1 MASERAAY
9 LTQMVEV
16 LTSTV
21 SFNERLNNMVHLL
34 ARNLKVD
41 LALYFGL
48 DKAKETLV
56 LNISSK
62 GPLPPQK
69 RLEFPMGQGVVGQ
82 TAHSRKSKL
91 VHRDQEGVLPAN
103 APLAELNPAFRTL
116 AAFPVADDNYLYG
129 VLVLMDRDERPF
141 PSSERQIIQLTC
153 LMLAGTL
160 RQAILQ
166 EEAKKRI
173 AELSVLFEVGK
184 ALSSTVELDELL
196 ERIVTTT
203 AKVIT
208 ARGAAL
214 HIIDSVTGE
223 PRVSSRYGQI
233 PQVCPALPKMT
244 PGSGAG
250 GEPPHYEGESLD
262 AEGRA
267 HYCLAVP
274 LVFKGPLQG
283 TLGVYDKF
291 TPNGGYLPFDPE
303 NRQLLYT
310 MAGVIVNA
318 IENALTYQQVEDLA
332 EKNERMV
339 RNLTALQEISQVV
352 LTTVQEDRLLEIIL
366 QGLTLEEGLGFDR
379 AVVFMVDES
388 SQTLKGVKGAQHRPT
403 PHEEAYFKTLLLL
416 PPEMIPVHDW
426 EIPLRPDQ
434 GPLAL
439 AVLRKQ
445 SYHYQET
452 LQEPGVP
459 AALADK
465 YTAQEFFAVPLLVKD
480 RTTGVIVVDNQ
491 ASGRLLEPEPVHV
504 LQMLAAQVALV
515 LENAHLY
522 STIEANNRE
531 LLLIR
536 ERMLESDRLAA
547 LSSLASGMAHEIR
560 NPLVSI
566 GGFARRIAKLVE
578 PSSPLRGYVE
588 VIQEE
593 VSRLEK
599 LLREILDFTGENLS
613 YYGDHDLAKLIE
625 DTLILVQR
633 DLDASNIKVV
643 KDFAALPRLH
653 CDDRQ
658 MKQVFYNLFQNASQ
672 AMPHGGTL
680 TIRTY
685 ALEKPDGLYEATAI
699 TDTGGGIPIEV
710 LHNIFNPFF
719 STKDYG
725 TGLGLAIAQ
734 RIISRHYGQI
744 EVNNE
749 MGKGVTF
756 IVTLP
761 VAKYCLV
768 KDVGQEAV
776 PASALKA
783 PKGGRR

>member
-1 MASERAAY
+1 MISERAAF

-16 LTSTV
+16 FTSTV
-21 SFNERLNNMVHLL
+21 SFGERLNNMVHLL
-34 ARNLKVD
+34 ARHQNLD
-41 LALYFGL
+41 LALYFSL

-56 LNISSK
+56 LNISSQ
-62 GPLPPQK
+62 GPVTPQQ
-69 RLEFPMGQGVVGQ
+69 RLEFAMGVGLVGE
-82 TAHSRKSKL
+82 TAASRKFR
-91 VHRDQEGVLPAN
+91 VARRQQPGVAEAN
-103 APLAELNPAFRTL
+103 AVLEKLAPAYQTL
-116 AAFPVADDNYLYG
+116 AAFPVSDDNFLYG
-129 VLVLMDRDERPF
+129 VLLLMDREDRPIT
-141 PSSERQIIQLTC
+141 PVERQNIQLVC

-160 RQAILQ
+160 RQAIVQ
-166 EEAKKRI
+166 EDAKKRI

-196 ERIVTTT
+196 ERIVSTS

-214 HIIDSVTGE
+214 DIIDSGSGE
-223 PRVSSRYGQI
+223 IRVSSRYGNI
-233 PQVCPALPKMT
+233 PHECPLFSLYPSES
-244 PGSGAG
+244 GGAG
-250 GEPPHYEGESLD
+250 KPDYLEGQAPNADGRTHY
-262 AEGRA
+262 
-267 HYCLAVP
+267 YLAVP
-274 LVFKGPLQG
+274 LTFKGPLRG
-283 TLGVYDKF
+283 SLCVYDKVV
-291 TPNGGYLPFDPE
+291 PGGQFASFDPE

-310 MAGVIVNA
+310 MAGVVVNA
-318 IENALTYQQVEDLA
+318 IENALTYQQVESLA

-339 RNLTALQEISQVV
+339 RNLTTVQEISQV
-352 LTTVQEDRLLEIIL
+352 LLSTVQQERLLEIIL
-366 QGLTLEEGLGFDR
+366 QGLTLEQGLGFAR
-379 AVVFMVDES
+379 AIVFMVDEET
-388 SQTLKGVKGAQHRPT
+388 QTLKGIKGASRVDGASPGFRALLAT
-403 PHEEAYFKTLLLL
+403 PPSPIEVA
-416 PPEMIPVHDW
+416 DW

-445 SYHYQET
+445 PFHYRGK
-452 LQEPGVP
+452 EPGVP
-459 AALADK
+459 ASLLEK
-465 YTAQEFFAVPLLVKD
+465 YAPGEFFVVPLVVKD
-480 RTTGVIVVDNQ
+480 RATGVIVVDNED
-491 ASGRLLEPEPVHV
+491 SGRPLEAEPLHV
-504 LQMLAAQVALV
+504 LQMFANEAALV

-566 GGFARRIAKLVE
+566 GGFARRIGKLVDVN
-578 PSSPLRGYVE
+578 SPLHGYVE

-599 LLREILDFTGENLS
+599 LLREILDFSGENLS
-613 YYGDHDLAKLIE
+613 YYGDYELSKLIE

-633 DLDASNIKVV
+633 DLDAGKIMVV
-643 KDFAALPRLH
+643 KEFAPMPRLH

-658 MKQVFYNLFQNASQ
+658 LKQVFYNLLQNSVQ

-685 ALEKPDGLYEATAI
+685 QVERSDGLYEAAAFS
-699 TDTGGGIPIEV
+699 DTGGGIPLEV

-734 RIISRHYGQI
+734 RIVSRHYGQI

-756 IVTLP
+756 IVTFP

-768 KDVGQEAV
+768 KETAKQAV
-776 PASALKA
+776 PEGDSMTSS
-783 PKGGRR
+783 GGRR

>member
-1 MASERAAY
+1 MASERAGF

-16 LTSTV
+16 FTSTV
-21 SFNERLNNMVHLL
+21 SFGERLNNMVHLL
-34 ARNLKVD
+34 ARYLKVD

-56 LNISSK
+56 LNISSQ
-62 GPLPPQK
+62 GPIPPHM
-69 RLEFPMGQGVVGQ
+69 RLEFPLGTGLAGEAAA
-82 TAHSRKSKL
+82 TRKYRV
-91 VHRDQEGVLPAN
+91 VHRDQDGVQEAN
-103 APLAELNPAFRTL
+103 AALEKLNPAYQTL
-116 AAFPVADDNYLYG
+116 AAFPVADDNFLYG
-129 VLVLMDRDERPF
+129 VLLLMDRGDRAITPA
-141 PSSERQIIQLTC
+141 ERQNIQLAC
-153 LMLAGTL
+153 LMLSGTL
-160 RQAILQ
+160 RQAIVQ

-196 ERIVTTT
+196 ERIVSTT

-214 HIIDSVTGE
+214 HIIDAVSGE
-223 PRVSSRYGQI
+223 MRVSSRYGQI
-233 PQVCPALPKMT
+233 PAECPALPTM
-244 PGSGAG
+244 PAGAG
-250 GEPPHYEGESLD
+250 GAGEPPHFEGQSVD
-262 AEGRA
+262 SEGRS

-274 LVFKGPLQG
+274 LTFKGQLEG

-291 TPNGGYLPFDPE
+291 SPSGEFAAFDPE

-310 MAGVIVNA
+310 MAGVVVNA
-318 IENALTYQQVEDLA
+318 IENALTYQQVEALA

-339 RNLTALQEISQVV
+339 RNLTTLQEISQVL
-352 LTTVQEDRLLEIIL
+352 LTTVQQDRLLDIIL
-366 QGLTLEEGLGFDR
+366 QGLILEQGLGFER
-379 AVVFMVDES
+379 AIVFMVDETT
-388 SQTLKGVKGAQHRPT
+388 QTLKGAKGARR
-403 PHEEAYFKTLLLL
+403 EAAGQPVSFRALLA
-416 PPEMIPVHDW
+416 PPSGPIPVADW

-445 SYHYQET
+445 PYHYRQT
-452 LQEPGVP
+452 GQEPGLP
-459 AALADK
+459 AALLEK
-465 YTAQEFFAVPLLVKD
+465 YAPGEFFVVPLVVKD
-480 RTTGVIVVDNQ
+480 QATGVIVVDNQ
-491 ASGRLLEPEPVHV
+491 DSGRPLESEPLHV
-504 LQMLAAQVALV
+504 LQMFATQAALV

-566 GGFARRIAKLVE
+566 GGFARRIAKMVE
-578 PSSPLRGYVE
+578 VNSPLRGYVE

-593 VSRLEK
+593 VTRLEK

-613 YYGDHDLAKLIE
+613 YYGDHEMAKLID

-633 DLDASNIKVV
+633 DLDATKIKVA
-643 KDFAALPRLH
+643 KEFAQMPRLH

-658 MKQVFYNLFQNASQ
+658 MKQVFYNLFQNAMQ
-672 AMPHGGTL
+672 AMAQGGTL

-685 ALEKPDGLYEATAI
+685 PVEKPDGLYEAVAI
-699 TDTGGGIPIEV
+699 SDTGGGIPLEV

>member
-1 MASERAAY
+1 MISERAAF

-16 LTSTV
+16 FTSTV
-21 SFNERLNNMVHLL
+21 SFGERLNNMVHLL
-34 ARNLKVD
+34 ARHLNLD

-48 DKAKETLV
+48 DKARETLV
-56 LNISSK
+56 LNFSSQ
-62 GPLPPQK
+62 GPVAPQQ
-69 RLEFPMGQGVVGQ
+69 RLEFAMGAGLVGE
-82 TAHSRKSKL
+82 AAASRKYRV
-91 VHRDQEGVLPAN
+91 VHRNQPGVAEVNAVLEKLTPAYQ
-103 APLAELNPAFRTL
+103 TL
-116 AAFPVADDNYLYG
+116 AAFPVSDDNFLYG
-129 VLVLMDRDERPF
+129 VLLLMDRQDRPIT
-141 PSSERQIIQLTC
+141 PAERQNIQLVC

-160 RQAILQ
+160 RQAIVQ
-166 EEAKKRI
+166 EDAKKRI

-196 ERIVTTT
+196 ERIVSTT

-214 HIIDSVTGE
+214 DIMDSATGE
-223 PRVSSRYGQI
+223 IRVSSRYGHI
-233 PQVCPALPKMT
+233 PHECPPFSLYPPDTGVA
-244 PGSGAG
+244 
-250 GEPPHYEGESLD
+250 GEPGHLEGQALNADGHTHYF
-262 AEGRA
+262 
-267 HYCLAVP
+267 LAVP
-274 LVFKGPLQG
+274 LTFKGRLRG
-283 TLGVYDKF
+283 TLCVYDKLV
-291 TPNGGYLPFDPE
+291 PGGQFASFDPE

-310 MAGVIVNA
+310 MAGVVVNA
-318 IENALTYQQVEDLA
+318 IENALTYQQVENLA

-339 RNLTALQEISQVV
+339 RNLTTLQEISQVL
-352 LTTVQEDRLLEIIL
+352 LTTVQQDRLLEIVL
-366 QGLTLEEGLGFDR
+366 QGLTLEQGLGFAR
-379 AVVFMVDES
+379 AIVFMVDEET
-388 SQTLKGVKGAQHRPT
+388 QTLKGSKGARRAGEPS
-403 PHEEAYFKTLLLL
+403 PSFGALLAP
-416 PPEMIPVHDW
+416 PPEPIAVDDW
-426 EIPLRPDQ
+426 EIPIRADQ

-439 AVLRKQ
+439 TVLRKQ
-445 SYHYQET
+445 PFHYRGK
-452 LQEPGVP
+452 EPGVP
-459 AALADK
+459 ASLLGK
-465 YTAQEFFAVPLLVKD
+465 YAPGEFFVVPLVVKD
-480 RTTGVIVVDNQ
+480 RATGVIVVDNED
-491 ASGRLLEPEPVHV
+491 SGRPLEAEPLHV
-504 LQMLAAQVALV
+504 LQMLANEAALV
-515 LENAHLY
+515 LENAQLY

-566 GGFARRIAKLVE
+566 GGFARRIGKLVE
-578 PSSPLRGYVE
+578 PDSPLRGYVE

-613 YYGDHDLAKLIE
+613 YYGDYELSKLIE

-633 DLDASNIKVV
+633 DLAAGKIMVV
-643 KDFAALPRLH
+643 KEFAPMPRLH

-658 MKQVFYNLFQNASQ
+658 LKQVFYNLLQNSVQ

-680 TIRTY
+680 TIRTH
-685 ALEKPDGLYEATAI
+685 LQERSDGLYEAVSI
-699 TDTGGGIPIEV
+699 SDTGGGIPLEV

-734 RIISRHYGQI
+734 RIVSRHYGQI

-756 IVTLP
+756 IVTFP

-768 KDVGQEAV
+768 KETPQEAV
-776 PASALKA
+776 AEDDSMTSS
-783 PKGGRR
+783 GGRR

>member
-1 MASERAAY
+1 MGSERAAF

-16 LTSTV
+16 FTSTV
-21 SFNERLNNMVHLL
+21 SFGERANNLVHLL
-34 ARNLKVD
+34 ARHLQMD

-56 LNISSK
+56 LTFNSL
-62 GPLPPQK
+62 GPVAPHM
-69 RLEFPMGQGVVGQ
+69 RLEFRLGVGLAGEVAV
-82 TAHSRKSKL
+82 TRKYRV
-91 VHRDQEGVLPAN
+91 VHRDQPRVQEDN
-103 APLAELNPAFRTL
+103 AGLEKLNPAYHTL
-116 AAFPVADDNYLYG
+116 AAFPVADDNFLYG
-129 VLVLMDRDERPF
+129 VLVLMDRNDRGINPA
-141 PSSERQIIQLTC
+141 ERQSIQLAC

-160 RQAILQ
+160 RQAIVQ

-184 ALSSTVELDELL
+184 ALSSTMELDEIL
-196 ERIVTTT
+196 ERIVSTT

-208 ARGAAL
+208 ARGAVL
-214 HIIDSVTGE
+214 NIIDAASGE
-223 PRVSSRYGQI
+223 LRVSSRYGQI
-233 PQVCPALPKMT
+233 PPECPALQTMAVIAASSAASSHFEDQAPD
-244 PGSGAG
+244 SQ
-250 GEPPHYEGESLD
+250 
-262 AEGRA
+262 GRM

-274 LVFKGPLQG
+274 LTFKGPLKG

-291 TPNGGYLPFDPE
+291 SPSGDFLPFDPE
-303 NRQLLYT
+303 NRQLLFT
-310 MAGVIVNA
+310 MAGVVVNA

-339 RNLTALQEISQVV
+339 RNLTTLQEIGQVM
-352 LTTVQEDRLLEIIL
+352 LTTVQQERLLEIIL
-366 QGLTLEEGLGFDR
+366 QGLTLEKGLGFER
-379 AVVFMVDES
+379 ALVFMVDEAT
-388 SQTLKGVKGAQHRPT
+388 QTLKGAKGARRAAGVVLSDQ
-403 PHEEAYFKTLLLL
+403 ALLAPL
-416 PPEMIPVHDW
+416 PAPLPISDW
-426 EIPLRPDQ
+426 EVPLRADQ

-439 AVLRKQ
+439 AVLRKHP
-445 SYHYQET
+445 YYYNT
-452 LQEPGVP
+452 TDKEPGLPP
-459 AALADK
+459 ALQGK
-465 YTAQEFFAVPLLVKD
+465 YTAEEFFAVPLVAKD
-480 RTTGVIVVDNQ
+480 RATGVIVVDNQ
-491 ASGRLLEPEPVHV
+491 DLGRPLEPEALDV
-504 LQMLAAQVALV
+504 LQMLASQAALV
-515 LENAHLY
+515 LENAQLV

-578 PSSPLRGYVE
+578 PNSPLRGYVE

-613 YYGDHDLAKLIE
+613 YFGDHDLAKLID
-625 DTLILVQR
+625 DTLILAQR
-633 DLDASNIKVV
+633 DLESAKIKVV
-643 KDFAALPRLH
+643 KEFAQMPRVH

-658 MKQVFYNLFQNASQ
+658 MKQVFYNLFQNAVQ
-672 AMPHGGTL
+672 AMPHGGEL
-680 TIRTY
+680 IIHAY
-685 ALEKPDGLYEATAI
+685 PFEKSDGLYEAVAI
-699 TDTGGGIPIEV
+699 SDTGGGIPMEV

-719 STKDYG
+719 STKDRG

-734 RIISRHYGQI
+734 RIVSRHYGQI

-768 KDVGQEAV
+768 KEAGQEAV

-783 PKGGRR
+783 PKGGGR

>member
-1 MASERAAY
+1 MISERAAF

-16 LTSTV
+16 FTSTV
-21 SFNERLNNMVHLL
+21 SFGERLNNMVHLL
-34 ARNLKVD
+34 ARHQNLD
-41 LALYFGL
+41 LALYFSL

-56 LNISSK
+56 LNISSQ
-62 GPLPPQK
+62 GPVTPQQ
-69 RLEFPMGQGVVGQ
+69 RLEFAMGVGLVGE
-82 TAHSRKSKL
+82 TAASRKFR
-91 VHRDQEGVLPAN
+91 VARRQQPGVAEVNAVLEELAPAYQ
-103 APLAELNPAFRTL
+103 TL
-116 AAFPVADDNYLYG
+116 AAFPVSDDNFLYG
-129 VLVLMDRDERPF
+129 VLLLMDREDRPIT
-141 PSSERQIIQLTC
+141 PVERQNIQLVC

-160 RQAILQ
+160 RQAIVQ
-166 EEAKKRI
+166 EDAKKRI

-196 ERIVTTT
+196 ERIVSTT

-214 HIIDSVTGE
+214 DIIDSASGE
-223 PRVSSRYGQI
+223 IRVSSRYGNI
-233 PQVCPALPKMT
+233 PHECPSFSLYPSE
-244 PGSGAG
+244 SGGARQPDYLEG
-250 GEPPHYEGESLD
+250 QAPNADGRTHY
-262 AEGRA
+262 
-267 HYCLAVP
+267 YLAVP
-274 LVFKGPLQG
+274 LTFKGPLRG
-283 TLGVYDKF
+283 GLCVYDKVV
-291 TPNGGYLPFDPE
+291 PGGQFASFDPE

-310 MAGVIVNA
+310 MAGVVVNA
-318 IENALTYQQVEDLA
+318 IENALTYQQVESLA

-339 RNLTALQEISQVV
+339 RNLTTVQEISQV
-352 LTTVQEDRLLEIIL
+352 LLSTVQQERLLEIIL
-366 QGLTLEEGLGFDR
+366 QGLTLEQGLGFAR
-379 AVVFMVDES
+379 AIVFMVDEET
-388 SQTLKGVKGAQHRPT
+388 QTLKGIKGASRVDGASPGFR
-403 PHEEAYFKTLLLL
+403 ALLA
-416 PPEMIPVHDW
+416 PPPSPIEVADW

-445 SYHYQET
+445 PFHYRGK
-452 LQEPGVP
+452 EPGVP
-459 AALADK
+459 ASLSGK
-465 YTAQEFFAVPLLVKD
+465 YAPGEFFVVPLVVKD
-480 RTTGVIVVDNQ
+480 RASGVIAVDNQ
-491 ASGRLLEPEPVHV
+491 DTGRPLEAEPLHV
-504 LQMLAAQVALV
+504 LQMFSNEAALV
-515 LENAHLY
+515 LENAQLY

-536 ERMLESDRLAA
+536 ERMLESDRMAA

-566 GGFARRIAKLVE
+566 GGFARRIGKLVDAD
-578 PSSPLRGYVE
+578 SPLRGYVE

-613 YYGDHDLAKLIE
+613 YYGDYELSKLIE
-625 DTLILVQR
+625 DTLVLVKR
-633 DLDASNIKVV
+633 DLDAGKITVV
-643 KDFAALPRLH
+643 KEFAPMPRLH

-658 MKQVFYNLFQNASQ
+658 LKQVFYNLLQNAVQ

-680 TIRTY
+680 TIRTHL
-685 ALEKPDGLYEATAI
+685 LERSDGLYEALAI
-699 TDTGGGIPIEV
+699 SDTGGGIPLEV

-734 RIISRHYGQI
+734 RIVSRHYGQI

-768 KDVGQEAV
+768 KEAAQEGG
-776 PASALKA
+776 PEGDSMTSS
-783 PKGGRR
+783 GGRR